1 MIIAA
6 EIENVRTRP
15 YLIKW
20 FMIILAIKT
29 ILFTYFTFQFHT
41 YAREKQI
48 HSGIAIAMGD
58 TRNYYVPA
66 EEFTQHGNYNSA
78 CRMPGLLPFYV
89 PVSFLFGQE
98 AAYVGIIIFQFFL
111 SVLSVL
117 LLAIVAAR
125 IFPYRF
131 VFEAT
136 ALMYAFSTFVSIWD
150 HTLMSDSFSTSFLIF
165 SVYCL
170 VKYSDKKANKLLI
183 LAGVWL
189 AWAIFL
195 RQISVILLPVF
206 CVVLL
211 LERKDGFV
219 KYFVRCAL
227 ISLPILLSVGA
238 WTYRNY
244 AREHQFIPFIKPV
257 ADCYET
263 YTPQFLAVNQLLLAW
278 GEDIQY
284 WIPNTPANWFVSPKQ
299 QSQLFE
305 RGRSVETSVCK
316 NDSLITLQHAY
327 QIFRTTDDSLLK
339 AKTGGYVLEKSKLYR
354 EVYVSEKAVDFFVMN
369 RLKMFRAFV
378 FPSRLDNM
386 PGPAFDKMN
395 VMQKIIKL
403 GYFALL
409 LIINFF
415 AFLATVWFLFK
426 RNWKA
431 FFFALIPWSFVVI
444 LAIVLGFIE
453 QRYLVPTYPFFL
465 VLGIGFVIELL
476 AKRFALFRA

>member
-1 MIIAA
+1 MIVAV
-6 EIENVRTRP
+6 EIKNVRARP
-15 YLIKW
+15 FLIKW
-20 FMIILAIKT
+20 FLVIFTIKA
-29 ILFTYFTFQFHT
+29 ILFTYFTFQFHA

-66 EEFTQHGNYNSA
+66 EEFTQHGDYNSS

-89 PVSFLFGQE
+89 PVSFFFGQE
-98 AAYVGIIIFQFFL
+98 AAYVGVIIFQFFL

-117 LLAIVAAR
+117 LLAIIAAR
-125 IFPYRF
+125 IFPYRH

-136 ALMYAFSTFVSIWD
+136 ALLYALSTFVSIWD

-170 VKYSDKKANKLLI
+170 VKYPDKKSNKLLI

-206 CVVLL
+206 CLVLL

-219 KYFVRCAL
+219 KYVVRCTM

-244 AREHQFIPFIKPV
+244 VREHQFIPFIKPV

-284 WIPNTPANWFVSPKQ
+284 WIPNTPANWFVSPNQ
-299 QSQLFE
+299 QTQLFD
-305 RGRSVETSVCK
+305 RNRSVETSVCK
-316 NDSLITLQHAY
+316 NDSLIALQHAY

-339 AKTGGYVLEKSKLYR
+339 VTTGVYVLEKIKLYR
-354 EVYVSEKAVDFFVMN
+354 DVYVNEKAFDFYVMN
-369 RLKMFRAFV
+369 RIKMFKAFV

-395 VMQKIIKL
+395 VMQKAIKS

-409 LIINFF
+409 LIVNFF
-415 AFLATVWFLFK
+415 GLIATLWFLYK

-431 FFFALIPWSFVVI
+431 FFFALIPWSFVMV
-444 LAIVLGFIE
+444 LAVVLGFIE

-465 VLGIGFVIELL
+465 VLTLGFMIEIINRIKPQK
-476 AKRFALFRA
+476 A